1 MESISQSNYTGKRK
15 DIQIRK
21 EEVKLSLFADD
32 IILYMEKHKY
42 SYQKI
47 LKLINSV
54 KFQDPK
60 LTYMEQQC
68 SYTLSKLSEKRKYGN
83 NLIRILPKVLK
94 KKKKKNLRFKF
105 KQRGERYI
113 H

>member
-1 MESISQSNYTGKRK
+1 MHAKSTVNILINGEKLKALPLRSEKMHGRSLSLLVFKRIWKVLAKAIIQEKKK

-60 LTYMEQQC
+60 LTYMEQ
-68 SYTLSKLSEKRKYGN
+68 
-83 NLIRILPKVLK
+83 
-94 KKKKKNLRFKF
+94 
-105 KQRGERYI
+105 
-113 H
+113 